1 MKTNFTLVFILLSM
15 LCRAQYSRHI
25 IELTN
30 KQGSRYSINNP
41 STFLSPE
48 SILRKKKYGIQL
60 DSTDLPVSNAYLDSI
75 KNAGAV
81 EIINTSKWLNQ
92 VLIKTTDQQALAKIS
107 SFPFVKKQYGIAR
120 KVAPTTNNGI
130 LGEINNSTSSLNS
143 YGLNAT
149 SLLSYGSTAPQI
161 LLHEGEF
168 LHNKGIQGAGIKIAI
183 FDAGFA
189 KYQNITAFDSL
200 RANNR
205 ILGTWDFVEKNSSV
219 NEDDIHGMWCFSILA
234 ANIPGSFVGSAPQAS
249 YYLFRTEDVGSEF
262 PIEEQHWAAAAER
275 ADSLGVDIIT
285 SSLGYSEFDDP
296 TFNYT
301 YADMNGNK
309 TIVSRA
315 AAMAVNKGMIVTNS
329 AGNEGGKKW
338 KYIIA
343 PADVTDVLSVGAI
356 NINKQVAPFSSYG
369 PASTGKVKPDITSVG
384 WNTFLIN
391 LNGTVGQGNG
401 TSFSNPNIAGLIA
414 CLWQSFPEF
423 NNREIINAVRQSAN
437 NYATP
442 DNRIGYGI
450 PNIRIAYSILEKEKK
465 IKQAKGILKT
475 DLIKVYPNPFT
486 NQFTAL
492 YKGNSNGNI
501 SFKLFGLDGKVV
513 RLMIFPTVENE
524 FHFFTMDQLDSLSS
538 GQYIL
543 QYNDGINTGNIRL
556 SK

>member
-1 MKTNFTLVFILLSM
+1 MKTAIIIAFILLSVV
-15 LCRAQYSRHI
+15 CNAQYSRHI

-30 KQGSRYSINNP
+30 KQGSGFSINNP
-41 STFLSPE
+41 SAFLSPE

-60 DSTDLPVSNAYLDSI
+60 DSTDLPVTNAYLDSI
-75 KNAGAV
+75 RNSGVV

-107 SFPFVKKQYGIAR
+107 SFPFVKKHYGIAR
-120 KVAPTTNNGI
+120 KISPTTNNGV
-130 LGEINNSTSSLNS
+130 LGEKSNSSALANNNISNISSI
-143 YGLNAT
+143 
-149 SLLSYGSTAPQI
+149 LSYGSTAPQI

-205 ILGTWDFVEKNSSV
+205 ILGTWDFVEKNASV

-234 ANIPGSFVGSAPQAS
+234 GNIPGSYVGSAPQAS
-249 YYLFRTEDVGSEF
+249 YYLFRTEDVASEF

-275 ADSLGVDIIT
+275 ADSLGVDIIS

-301 YADMNGNK
+301 YADMNGSK

-329 AGNEGGKKW
+329 AGNEGSKKW

-401 TSFSNPNIAGLIA
+401 TSFSNPNISGLIA

-437 NYATP
+437 NYTTP

-450 PNIRIAYSILEKEKK
+450 PNMRIAYTILEKERK
-465 IKQAKGILKT
+465 INQAKGILKT

-486 NQFTAL
+486 DQFTLL
-492 YKGNSNGNI
+492 YKGAANGNI
-501 SFKLFGLDGKVV
+501 AFKLFSWDGKLI
-513 RLMIFPTVENE
+513 RIIAFPTVENE
-524 FHFFTMDQLDSLSS
+524 FHFFTMDQLGSLPS
-538 GQYIL
+538 GLYIL
-543 QYNDGINTGNIRL
+543 QYNDGINTGTIRL